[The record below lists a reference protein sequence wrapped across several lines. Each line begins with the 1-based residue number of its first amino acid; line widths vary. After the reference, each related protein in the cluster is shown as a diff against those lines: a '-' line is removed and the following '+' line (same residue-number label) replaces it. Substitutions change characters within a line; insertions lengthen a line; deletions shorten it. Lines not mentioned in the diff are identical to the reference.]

1 VTAAQHLCPACDSDT
16 DQTLARFR
24 QEARAHGWFTVRLST
39 GTVFAAKGDQEL
51 EIAFDHSAGQIVA
64 TLTTTIGAS
73 LPATIS
79 DWIGGLPASGQQWEN
94 LSEME
99 VYGL

>member
-1 VTAAQHLCPACDSDT
+1 VTAAEHLCPICDSDT
-16 DQTLARFR
+16 DQALARFR

-39 GTVFAAKGDQEL
+39 GDLFAAKGDQEL

-64 TLTTTIGAS
+64 TLTTTIGTS
-73 LPATIS
+73 RPATIS
-79 DWIGGLPASGQQWEN
+79 DWITGQQQWEN

>member
-1 VTAAQHLCPACDSDT
+1 MTAAEHLCPACNSDT
-16 DQTLARFR
+16 DQALQRFR
-24 QEARAHGWFTVRLST
+24 QEARANGWFTTRLST

-64 TLTTTIGAS
+64 TLTTVEATRY
-73 LPATIS
+73 LPTIS
-79 DWIGGLPASGQQWEN
+79 AWITGQQQWED